1 VTPAA
6 SEVEVVID
14 TSDAP
19 FAYDHDSGIV
29 VEARTT
35 VGYLTLRLPAVDAL
49 GWAAQLV
56 AAVVASSEHDA
67 PCHRIDDTVPVDRS
81 RIEELAGI
89 VGVIEDWLLHAD
101 DDTHHDLAE
110 FLRGLG
116 NLHHRPVGMLIDELG
131 THHIA
136 LRRLT

>member
-1 VTPAA
+1 MTPAA
-6 SEVEVVID
+6 DDVEVVID
-14 TSDAP
+14 TADAP
-19 FAYDHDSGIV
+19 FAYDHGQAII

-56 AAVVASSEHDA
+56 AAIVASSEHDA
-67 PCHRIDDTVPVDRS
+67 PCRRIEDTVPVDRS

-89 VGVIEDWLLHAD
+89 VGIIEDWLLHAD
-101 DDTHHDLAE
+101 DDTHHDLA
-110 FLRGLG
+110 GLG
-116 NLHHRPVGMLIDELG
+116 HLRHDPVGRLVDELG